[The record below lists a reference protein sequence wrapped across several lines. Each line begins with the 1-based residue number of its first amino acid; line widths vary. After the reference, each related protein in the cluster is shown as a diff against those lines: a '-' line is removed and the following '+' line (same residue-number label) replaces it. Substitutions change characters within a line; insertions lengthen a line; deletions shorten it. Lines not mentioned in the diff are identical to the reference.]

1 MLSSEDKYKLYRPK
15 KFLGQNFLVDN
26 NISRKI
32 VSSIEAGENDI
43 VIEIGPG
50 QGALTK
56 HFIKSCLHFIAVE
69 IDASV
74 VLMLKE
80 KYGQSL
86 NLQNFLVNEDFLKF
100 DLGKVFEMFTDSVK
114 AGAAE
119 RKLKI
124 IGNIPYNIT
133 SEILFK
139 IIDSDAEIDSAVIMV
154 QKEVA
159 ARITAKPGTK
169 QYGILAV
176 QIQAF
181 ADVRA
186 LFDVPPTAFFPKPDV
201 YSTVIK
207 LVINKYKYQ
216 INDRENFR
224 SVVRTAFGKRR
235 KTLRN
240 SLKELM
246 NEKNIDEKDI
256 PLDFTRRPETLTVGE
271 FVLIA
276 NKIK

>member
-1 MLSSEDKYKLYRPK
+1 MILLSSEDKYKLYRPK
-15 KFLGQNFLVDN
+15 KFLGQNFLVDD

-32 VSSIEAGENDI
+32 VSSIEAGENDV

-56 HFIKSCLHFIAVE
+56 HFIKSCLHFVAVE

-86 NLQNFLVNEDFLKF
+86 NLMNEDFLKF
-100 DLGKVFEMFTDSVK
+100 DFGKVFKLFSVSVK
-114 AGAAE
+114 AGVAE

-139 IIDSDAEIDSAVIMV
+139 IIDSDTEIDSAVIMV

-240 SLKELM
+240 SLKELFQ
-246 NEKNIDEKDI
+246 EKNIDEKDI

-276 NKIK
+276 NMIK

>member
-1 MLSSEDKYKLYRPK
+1 MLSNEDKYRLYRPK
-15 KFLGQNFLVDN
+15 KFLGQNFLVDD

-32 VSSIEAGENDI
+32 VSSFEACENDI
-43 VIEIGPG
+43 IIEIGPG

-56 HFIKSCLHFIAVE
+56 HFIKSGYPFLAVE

-74 VLMLKE
+74 ISMLKE
-80 KYGQSL
+80 KYGQGL
-86 NLQNFLVNEDFLKF
+86 KVVNEDFLKF
-100 DLGKVFEMFTDSVK
+100 DFRKIREMFSGKENVDGGV
-114 AGAAE
+114 

-139 IIDSDAEIDSAVIMV
+139 IIDSDTEIDSAVIMV

-159 ARITAKPGTK
+159 ARITAKPGSK

-181 ADVRA
+181 ADVKA
-186 LFDVPPTAFFPKPDV
+186 LFDVSPTAFFPKPDV

-207 LVINKYKYQ
+207 LHINKHKHQ

-224 SVVRTAFGKRR
+224 AVVRTAFGKRR

-240 SLKELM
+240 SLKEYLQ
-246 NEKNIDEKDI
+246 EKNIDEKDI
-256 PLDFTRRPETLTVGE
+256 LVDFTRRPETLTVGE

-276 NKIK
+276 NKIL

>member
-1 MLSSEDKYKLYRPK
+1 MLSGEDKYKLYRPK
-15 KFLGQNFLVDN
+15 KFLGQNFLVDD

-32 VSSIEAGENDI
+32 VSSIEAGENDV

-56 HFIKSCLHFIAVE
+56 HFIKLCLHFVAVE

-74 VLMLKE
+74 VLMLRE

-86 NLQNFLVNEDFLKF
+86 NLLNEDFLKF
-100 DLGKVFEMFTDSVK
+100 DLGKVFEIFTDSVK
-114 AGAAE
+114 AGADE

-139 IIDSDAEIDSAVIMV
+139 IIDSDTDIDSAVIMV

-201 YSTVIK
+201 HSTVIK
-207 LVINKYKYQ
+207 LVINKYKHQ

-256 PLDFTRRPETLTVGE
+256 PLDFIRRPETLTVGE

-276 NKIK
+276 NMIK